1 MEQEK
6 IKKVRKS
13 LVTSGFFKKSGDIF
27 FGATSQHCEPKKISV
42 RKTQKPQ
49 RFLGF
54 FRAIFQGG
62 IQKTSFPKNDLWG
75 GLELKH
81 IAVETYF

>member
-27 FGATSQHCEPKKISV
+27 FGATSQKIQSAV
-42 RKTQKPQ
+42 R
-49 RFLGF
+49 LAVF
-54 FRAIFQGG
+54 FR
-62 IQKTSFPKNDLWG
+62 LRW
-75 GLELKH
+75 
-81 IAVETYF
+81 